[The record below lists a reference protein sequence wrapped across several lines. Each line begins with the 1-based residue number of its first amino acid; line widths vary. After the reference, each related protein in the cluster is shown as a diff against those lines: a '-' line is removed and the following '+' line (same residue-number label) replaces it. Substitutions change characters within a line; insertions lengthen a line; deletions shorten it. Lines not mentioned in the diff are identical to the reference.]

1 MEVFALQE
9 PILRKL
15 FLAFIQ
21 IHILHHAKKEPIYGT
36 WMTEELKKHGYAIS
50 AGTLYPI
57 FHNLE
62 KDGLLNV
69 QNRTVNGKVRK
80 YYSIT
85 ERGISVLEQANVKI
99 GELTGELTDL

>member
-1 MEVFALQE
+1 MQV

-21 IHILHHAKKEPIYGT
+21 IHILHHANKEPIYGS
-36 WMTEELKKHGYAIS
+36 WMKEELERHGYTIS

-57 FHNLE
+57 FHNLLKEELLTCEE
-62 KDGLLNV
+62 K
-69 QNRTVNGKVRK
+69 TVNGKIRK

-85 ERGISVLEQANVKI
+85 PKGKEVLIEAKKKAHELN
-99 GELTGELTDL
+99 GEL